1 MPVSFN
7 ITINDQQLAALKL
20 VTAGVKDG
28 APRALSQAIN
38 KTLTGA
44 QTDMVQQVYDTYNLT
59 KTRIRE
65 DFKVWN
71 TNYKTLYGYVR
82 AFGTSIKFA
91 ADKGGT
97 YYFSSAEISTGGVRA
112 KIKRNSAW
120 EIWPKAFKATMPK
133 SGHVGF
139 FKRKDRAAHAT
150 SRTVY
155 HGIPAQRLP
164 WKRWYPLPEFKNR
177 RLTELTGPAIESAF
191 STRQYPTAMPTVENK
206 VKQRLDDNIG
216 YQVDYELSKF

>member
-59 KTRIRE
+59 KTRIR
-65 DFKVWN
+65 DNFFKWN
-71 TNYKTLYGYVR
+71 TRYDDLHGYVR
-82 AFGTSIKFA
+82 ARGKSIRFVESGTFN
-91 ADKGGT
+91 
-97 YYFSSAEISTGGVRA
+97 YSSTALKSGGVSA
-112 KIKRNSAW
+112 KIKRGAATTK
-120 EIWPKAFKATMPK
+120 WPNAFPAIMP

-139 FKRKDRAAHAT
+139 YQREYRAQFAT
-150 SRTVY
+150 GKTTY
-155 HGIPAQRLP
+155 HGIPATKIP
-164 WKRWYPLPEFKNR
+164 WKRIYPKKEDPHRKI
-177 RLTELTGPAIESAF
+177 TELTGPAVESAF